1 MMDTTVFDIELFQ
14 PEAAVIGNGEF
25 PRQEI
30 LHHWL
35 DRVGFTACC
44 DGAADHFLSL
54 GLVPDL
60 IIGDCDSLSDQVK
73 LQYGQIVCVFADQES
88 NDQTKA
94 VRYLASKGI
103 RNMVILGAT
112 GKRDDHTLGN
122 ISLLVHYLECGITVV
137 MPTDFGVF
145 IPCRN
150 NMNFRSFV
158 GQQVS
163 IFRFGAK
170 HLQGENLKYPLRD
183 FDMFWQGTLN
193 ESTDKSFSI
202 YAEGCY
208 LVYLAY

>member
-1 MMDTTVFDIELFQ
+1 MTTTLFDVEIFQ

-25 PRQEI
+25 PRREI
-30 LHHWL
+30 MDNWL
-35 DRVGFTACC
+35 RRVSFTACC
-44 DGAADHFLSL
+44 DGAADRFLSM
-54 GLVPDL
+54 GLTPDS
-60 IIGDCDSLSDQVK
+60 IIGDCDSLSDETK
-73 LQYGQIVCVFADQES
+73 LQYAPMICRIADQES

-103 RNMVILGAT
+103 QNMVILGAT
-112 GKRDDHTLGN
+112 GRRDDHTLGN
-122 ISLLVHYLECGITVV
+122 ISLLVHYLECGITAV

-145 IPCRN
+145 IPCCN
-150 NMNFRSFV
+150 NMTFRSFV

-163 IFRFGAK
+163 IFRFGAGG
-170 HLQGENLKYPLRD
+170 LQGENLKYPLRD